1 MRLKTAHWS
10 PLVVSLTAAPEARK
24 IRASVALRSLGFK
37 HRGIL
42 RESSQDHRHHGSDHP
57 EHSVF
62 GALLHI
68 ARAGCMLV
76 PAETRKKTLPTLDA
90 VYLLSF
96 RRPSALF
103 FCTLIA
109 INALL
114 PISSLAQAPA
124 EEDVIR
130 VSTDLL
136 LFPIRIRDKR
146 GLAVRGLTQSDL
158 SLRDKDHVTAGLYFA
173 PGADRVAIVFA
184 LDQSGSLREII
195 SQQHDAALALFGR
208 FSDRSSIAVLRFA
221 EAPSVVAPFGR
232 DSAAARAAFSF
243 AVGTNRRTAIFD
255 AAARALKMF
264 DDLPRVRAERHIV
277 VLISDGLDNASQTKA
292 SAVIDAALNKRVSFY
307 VIHLPLFE
315 PRAGRLAVR
324 PPSRGFRELA
334 ERTGGKYFLAGNVDD
349 ALKLNKTNNLT
360 PVFQAIEEDLR
371 SQYLLGFYISETARD
386 GRRHRFS
393 LSLVPRGVGYSVG
406 RFGYS
411 PSHDFF
417 VNLPS
422 KITKIPN

>member
-1 MRLKTAHWS
+1 M
-10 PLVVSLTAAPEARK
+10 
-24 IRASVALRSLGFK
+24 F
-37 HRGIL
+37 
-42 RESSQDHRHHGSDHP
+42 
-57 EHSVF
+57 
-62 GALLHI
+62 
-68 ARAGCMLV
+68 V
-76 PAETRKKTLPTLDA
+76 PAETRNKTLPTSDA
-90 VYLLSF
+90 VHLLSF
-96 RRPSALF
+96 RRPLVFF
-103 FCTLIA
+103 FCTLLA
-109 INALL
+109 ISALL
-114 PISSLAQAPA
+114 PIRSLPQAPA

-146 GLAVRGLTQSDL
+146 GHAVRGLTQSDL

-208 FSDRSSIAVLRFA
+208 FSDRSSIAVMRFA

-243 AVGTNRRTAIFD
+243 AAGTNRRTAIFD
-255 AAARALKMF
+255 AAAKAIQMF
-264 DDLPRVRAERHIV
+264 DALPRVRAERHIV

-292 SAVIDAALNKRVSFY
+292 NAVIDAALNKRVSFY

-315 PRAGRLAVR
+315 PRGGRLAVR
-324 PPSRGFRELA
+324 SPSKGFRELA
-334 ERTGGKYFLAGNVDD
+334 RQTGGKYFLVGD
-349 ALKLNKTNNLT
+349 ADATLKPDRNNDLT
-360 PVFQAIEEDLR
+360 AVFQAIEEDLR

-393 LSLVPRGVGYSVG
+393 LSLVPTGVEYSVG

-411 PSHDFF
+411 RTHEFF

-422 KITKIPN
+422 NVTNVPR